1 VTGPFG
7 SAVSCI
13 ILAVVDCDIARE
25 ALSARLD
32 AEREPVPSARVD
44 EHLASC
50 PQCRAWYADA
60 HGWTLQ
66 LRSMVGEPGRR
77 LAEAKPLGPAARREG
92 VGYWLKWIRSHWAR
106 SALALVGVMQIAL
119 AAAQIAGADFGMVAT
134 HHHGA
139 MSGAHLLNESTAWS
153 LALGAG
159 MVVAAVWRVTLP
171 GVTCILAGF
180 TVVLSCYVISDG
192 LSDQVTAVRLLSHL
206 PVVVATVLA
215 LLLWRRGGPDTAST
229 NARMDD
235 IVLPDNAT
243 RGRRR
248 GHLRSTDDSAA

>member
-1 VTGPFG
+1 
-7 SAVSCI
+7 
-13 ILAVVDCDIARE
+13 VDCDIARE

-32 AEREPVPSARVD
+32 GEREPVPSARVD

-66 LRSMVGEPGRR
+66 LRRMIGEPGPR
-77 LAEAKPLGPAARREG
+77 LAAATRASPGR
-92 VGYWLKWIRSHWAR
+92 LHWIRSHWAR
-106 SALALVGVMQIAL
+106 SALAVVGVVQIAL
-119 AAAQIAGADFGMVAT
+119 AVAQIAGADFGMVAS
-134 HHHGA
+134 HHGAMPGA

-171 GVTCILAGF
+171 GVTCVLAIF
-180 TVVLSCYVISDG
+180 TVVLSCYVIKDG
-192 LSDQVTAVRLLSHL
+192 LADQVTGVRLLSHL

-215 LLLWRRGGPDTAST
+215 LLLWRRGDPDPTSS

-248 GHLRSTDDSAA
+248 RHLRSADDPAA

>member
-1 VTGPFG
+1 M
-7 SAVSCI
+7 
-13 ILAVVDCDIARE
+13 DCDIARE

-32 AEREPVPSARVD
+32 GEREPVPSARVD

-60 HGWTLQ
+60 QGWTLQ
-66 LRSMVGEPGRR
+66 LRGMIGEPGHR
-77 LAEAKPLGPAARREG
+77 LTDAPPGSQPEG
-92 VGYWLKWIRSHWAR
+92 LSYWLKWIRSHWAR
-106 SALALVGVMQIAL
+106 SALALVGIIQIAL
-119 AAAQIAGADFGMVAT
+119 AVSQIAGVDFGMVAA
-134 HHHGA
+134 HEGHGAGHGA

-159 MVVAAVWRVTLP
+159 MVVAAVWRVTVP
-171 GVTCILAGF
+171 GVTCILAIF

-192 LSDQVTAVRLLSHL
+192 LSDQVTGVRLLSHL
-206 PVVVATVLA
+206 PAVIATVLA
-215 LLLWRRGGPDTAST
+215 LLLWRRGGPDTTST

-235 IVLPDNAT
+235 IVLPNNAT

-248 GHLRSTDDSAA
+248 RHLRSADDSAA